1 VIARRP
7 RSSIRHPRLFSG
19 RSSKIFSKTANPQLI
34 PNSPRCPAYNIDEE
48 KLSLSECVRLDWTVF
63 PVFVGLNVILADT
76 LRHRSFELLVRKRC
90 CGPNDVPFA
99 RDTKDALARW
109 FALEFFLSQLT
120 PVKYGTCSMP
130 TREVTHARILRR
142 SIHA

>member
-1 VIARRP
+1 M
-7 RSSIRHPRLFSG
+7 
-19 RSSKIFSKTANPQLI
+19 
-34 PNSPRCPAYNIDEE
+34 
-48 KLSLSECVRLDWTVF
+48 F

-99 RDTKDALARW
+99 RGTKDALARW

-120 PVKYGTCSMP
+120 PVKYWDMLYADTGGDACSD
-130 TREVTHARILRR
+130 T
-142 SIHA
+142 